1 MQRLS
6 AWCFYQF
13 SNPDACVNSGGSVS
27 CQTLLLSVEVFSQLS
42 DADSVPAL
50 SVADIVPVE
59 AFHDLSKTAVR
70 H

>member
-1 MQRLS
+1 ML
-6 AWCFYQF
+6 
-13 SNPDACVNSGGSVS
+13 V
-27 CQTLLLSVEVFSQLS
+27 LSVEVYSQLS

-50 SVADIVPVE
+50 FVADIVPAE